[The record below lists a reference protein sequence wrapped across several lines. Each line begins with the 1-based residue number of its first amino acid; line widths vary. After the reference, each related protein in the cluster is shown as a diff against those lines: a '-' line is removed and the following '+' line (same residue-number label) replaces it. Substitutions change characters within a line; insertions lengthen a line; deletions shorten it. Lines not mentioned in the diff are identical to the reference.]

1 MRINNDYLDKGSL
14 IDEERNVDA
23 TRFFKLLKDFIEPLW
38 NEFTNHSKL
47 SVISWVFAIKSD
59 YELSEIIH
67 YNIIEWAKNISPE
80 GNRLKENFY
89 TIKFMMKPL
98 DT

>member
-1 MRINNDYLDKGSL
+1 VIDAMRINNDYLDKCSL

-47 SVISWVFAIKSD
+47 LVIS
-59 YELSEIIH
+59 
-67 YNIIEWAKNISPE
+67 
-80 GNRLKENFY
+80 
-89 TIKFMMKPL
+89 
-98 DT
+98 